1 MIAAAGVMGWPEEQF
16 NLTEPA
22 YFIHAYNA
30 WIKSK
35 YEGEKNE
42 WERARYAAFFA
53 VMPHV
58 KKGAI
63 KQPSDLGK
71 FPWEQTAPKFA
82 PVDPDVMKAWHEKA
96 KERLLKKK

>member
-1 MIAAAGVMGWPEEQF
+1 MVGMSENEFWQATPIWFAARQKA
-16 NLTEPA
+16 
-22 YFIHAYNA
+22 HAERVQ
-30 WIKSK
+30 S
-35 YEGEKNE
+35 E

-53 VMPHV
+53 VVPHV
-58 KKGAI
+58 NKGAI